1 MLFWK
6 PLFAKCLQC
15 VKKATGEV
23 EKNAVADGFFFY
35 LGFVSR
41 RFTNH
46 RTAREEGG
54 HSINSSL
61 PLPPASQ
68 TLRH

>member
-23 EKNAVADGFFFY
+23 EKNAVAEGFFFY
-35 LGFVSR
+35 LDFVSR

-46 RTAREEGG
+46 RTAREKGG

-68 TLRH
+68 TFRH